1 MRTKV
6 YTIEVGENTVH
17 LFWDNASALDFA
29 TALGIEDV
37 NEVQTKMVEV
47 LAELNPGEDGAIKIS
62 SIDAMAKMIY
72 VAIQTGHEHKE
83 EEVTVTLRWVRNTM
97 LGQDAT
103 TLIEAFAGVIAQYMP
118 ESTEVKKKVAK
129 KAEK

>member
-6 YTIEVGENTVH
+6 YSIEVGENTVH

-47 LAELNPGEDGAIKIS
+47 LAELNPGEDGAIKRS

-83 EEVTVTLRWVRNTM
+83 EPLSVNLRWVRNTM

-103 TLIEAFAGVIAQYMP
+103 MLIEAFAGVIAQYMP
-118 ESTEVKKKVAK
+118 EVDESKKKVK
-129 KAEK
+129 QKEGK

>member
-6 YTIEVGENTVH
+6 YSIEVGDNTVH

-47 LAELNPGEDGAIKIS
+47 LAELNPGEDGSIKIS

-83 EEVTVTLRWVRNTM
+83 EPLSVNLRWVRNTM

-118 ESTEVKKKVAK
+118 EVDESKKKATQK
-129 KAEK
+129 EGK

>member
-6 YTIEVGENTVH
+6 YSIEVGENTVH

-47 LAELNPGEDGAIKIS
+47 LAELNPGEDGSIKIS

-83 EEVTVTLRWVRNTM
+83 EPLSVNLRWVRNTM

-118 ESTEVKKKVAK
+118 EVDESKKKAK
-129 KAEK
+129 QKEEK

>member
-6 YTIEVGENTVH
+6 YSIEVGENTVH

-47 LAELNPGEDGAIKIS
+47 LAELNPGEDGSIKIS

-83 EEVTVTLRWVRNTM
+83 EPLSVNLRWVRNTM

-118 ESTEVKKKVAK
+118 EVDESKKKATQK
-129 KAEK
+129 GGK

>member
-6 YTIEVGENTVH
+6 YSIEVGENTVH

-47 LAELNPGEDGAIKIS
+47 LAELNPGEDGSIKIS

-83 EEVTVTLRWVRNTM
+83 EPLSVNLRWVRNTM

-118 ESTEVKKKVAK
+118 EVDESKKKATQKAK
-129 KAEK
+129 K

>member
-1 MRTKV
+1 MKTKV
-6 YTIEVGENTVH
+6 YSIEVGDNTVH

-37 NEVQTKMVEV
+37 NEVQIKMVEV
-47 LAELNPGEDGAIKIS
+47 LAELNPGEDGSIKIS

-83 EEVTVTLRWVRNTM
+83 EPLSVNLRWVRNTM

-118 ESTEVKKKVAK
+118 EVDESKKKATQK
-129 KAEK
+129 EGK

>member
-83 EEVTVTLRWVRNTM
+83 EALSVNLRWVRNTM

-118 ESTEVKKKVAK
+118 EVDESKKKATQK
-129 KAEK
+129 QEK

>member
-1 MRTKV
+1 MRTKI
-6 YTIEVGENTVH
+6 YTIKVDGSTVH

-47 LAELNPGEDGAIKIS
+47 LAELNPGEDGSIKIS

-83 EEVTVTLRWVRNTM
+83 EPLSVNFRWVRNTM

-118 ESTEVKKKVAK
+118 EVDESKKKVK
-129 KAEK
+129 QKAGK

>member
-6 YTIEVGENTVH
+6 YSIEVGENTVH

-47 LAELNPGEDGAIKIS
+47 LAELNPGEDGSIKIS

-83 EEVTVTLRWVRNTM
+83 EPLSVNLRWVRNTM

-118 ESTEVKKKVAK
+118 EVDESKKKATQK
-129 KAEK
+129 EGK

>member
-6 YTIEVGENTVH
+6 YSIEVGENTVH

-72 VAIQTGHEHKE
+72 VAIQTGFEHKE
-83 EEVTVTLRWVRNTM
+83 EALSVNLRWVRNTM

-118 ESTEVKKKVAK
+118 EVDGSKKKATQ
-129 KAEK
+129 KAGK

>member
-1 MRTKV
+1 MRTKIH
-6 YTIEVGENTVH
+6 TIKVDGSTVH

-47 LAELNPGEDGAIKIS
+47 LAELNPGEDGSIKIS

-83 EEVTVTLRWVRNTM
+83 EPLSVNLRWVRNTM

-118 ESTEVKKKVAK
+118 EVDESKKKVK
-129 KAEK
+129 QKEGK

>member
-1 MRTKV
+1 MKTKV
-6 YTIEVGENTVH
+6 YSIEVGDNTVH

-47 LAELNPGEDGAIKIS
+47 LAELNPGEDGSIKIS

-83 EEVTVTLRWVRNTM
+83 EPLSVNLRWVRNTM

-118 ESTEVKKKVAK
+118 EVDESKKKATQK
-129 KAEK
+129 EGK

>member
-1 MRTKV
+1 M
-6 YTIEVGENTVH
+6 YSIEVGENTVH
-17 LFWDNASALDFA
+17 LFWENASALDFA

-47 LAELNPGEDGAIKIS
+47 VAELNPGEDGSIKIS

-83 EEVTVTLRWVRNTM
+83 EPLSVNLRWVRNTM

-118 ESTEVKKKVAK
+118 EVDESKKKATQK
-129 KAEK
+129 EGK

>member
-6 YTIEVGENTVH
+6 YSIEVGENTVH

-47 LAELNPGEDGAIKIS
+47 LAELNPGEDGSIKIS

-72 VAIQTGHEHKE
+72 VAIQTGFEHKE
-83 EEVTVTLRWVRNTM
+83 EAINVNLRWVRNTM

-118 ESTEVKKKVAK
+118 EVDESKKKVAQ
-129 KAEK
+129 KAQK

>member
-6 YTIEVGENTVH
+6 YSIEVGDNTVH

-47 LAELNPGEDGAIKIS
+47 LAELNPGEDGSIKIS

-83 EEVTVTLRWVRNTM
+83 EPLSVNLRWVRNTM

-118 ESTEVKKKVAK
+118 EVDGSKKKATQ
-129 KAEK
+129 KAGK